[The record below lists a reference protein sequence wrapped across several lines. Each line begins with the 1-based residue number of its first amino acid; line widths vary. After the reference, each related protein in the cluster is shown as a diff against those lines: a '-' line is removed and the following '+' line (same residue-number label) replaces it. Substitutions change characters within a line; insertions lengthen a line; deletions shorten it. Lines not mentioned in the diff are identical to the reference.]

1 MRRFLVSNKFLVTD
15 AKDTINAKQIM
26 NSIIFDLVV
35 LDIMMPGQNGLE
47 FLKEIR
53 QNSKVPVLMLT
64 AMSTPENR
72 LDGLETGADDYM
84 TKPFEPKELLLR
96 IQNILKRF
104 TKNIINSENHEFTR
118 FGPFSFNQ
126 KSLNL
131 YKNNIP
137 VHLTTSEQKLLN
149 CFCKSPNT
157 SFSRDDI
164 NNSLGGNMETR
175 SIDVAIARIRRKI
188 EVDQRYPIY
197 LQTVRG
203 IGWMLQT
210 HEEEND

>member
-84 TKPFEPKELLLR
+84 TKPFEHK
-96 IQNILKRF
+96 
-104 TKNIINSENHEFTR
+104 
-118 FGPFSFNQ
+118 
-126 KSLNL
+126 
-131 YKNNIP
+131 
-137 VHLTTSEQKLLN
+137 
-149 CFCKSPNT
+149 
-157 SFSRDDI
+157 
-164 NNSLGGNMETR
+164 
-175 SIDVAIARIRRKI
+175 
-188 EVDQRYPIY
+188 
-197 LQTVRG
+197 
-203 IGWMLQT
+203 
-210 HEEEND
+210 